1 MWCSTV
7 TRLKLKNY
15 TNSVSHWIIIL
26 NLHHKMLKRSCDRCR
41 FDLWFHD
48 HTSWMCETFPW
59 IEREQDHASRW
70 RDTHYLSS
78 WRGSTRQRCAVAL
91 RVEKYLIDWLAVRAY
106 IINNDHVERSKRY
119 LRRYIRLP
127 WLAPKL
133 FVIDKHHVASNKC
146 CCCFVIIPFRPATPW
161 YSYPPALFSGH
172 LKVKRTERGRGWH
185 SCPWAAVFTLA
196 TSRL

>member
-1 MWCSTV
+1 MVLSTTSLILIVSVWCSTV

-91 RVEKYLIDWLAVRAY
+91 RVEKCLIDWLSVRAY

-133 FVIDKHHVASNKC
+133 FVIDKHHVAIITRSNKC
-146 CCCFVIIPFRPATPW
+146 CCCFVIIPFRPATP
-161 YSYPPALFSGH
+161 
-172 LKVKRTERGRGWH
+172 
-185 SCPWAAVFTLA
+185 
-196 TSRL
+196 